1 MKRLLKVTAMTGLLT
16 LLRMAMGFVIAKV
29 VAIYTGPT
37 GLAMLGQVQS
47 MVASLNGIINAPVGN
62 GVVRYTAEHQE
73 QGMEACSPWWRA
85 AWQWV
90 LILSAIIIPLGL
102 LLSKKIS
109 FWLFQDIS
117 LSWVVMATVLVL
129 PLSAIGTLFN
139 SIINGQQQYR
149 RYVGLGMIS
158 ALVSGSLMLAMIA
171 IYDIQGALLAA
182 ATQSALI
189 GIVMLCLNIRQ
200 PWFKVRY
207 WWGRCDVQS
216 RKDIRNYMLMAITSA
231 LTVPTSL
238 ILVRN
243 IIINQLGWDAAG
255 QWQAVWKISE
265 VYLGVITMALTTY
278 YLPRLS
284 SLKKVD
290 LIVPE
295 INRTARVIIPIVAVM
310 ALGVYLLRDVAI
322 TLLFTEDFRSAREL
336 FSVQLVGDVIKISAW
351 LYAYPMLSRGATK
364 RFIQMEIFFAISFI
378 ALTYVFILM
387 YGLIG
392 ANIAYLINYLLYFV
406 VLFSVGERY
415 LYNECK

>member
-62 GVVRYTAEHQE
+62 GVVRYTAEHQVR
-73 QGMEACSPWWRA
+73 GMEACSPWWRA

-102 LLSKKIS
+102 LLSKRIS
-109 FWLFQDIS
+109 FWLFQDAS
-117 LSWVVMATVLVL
+117 LSWVVMATTLAL

-158 ALVSGSLMLAMIA
+158 ALISSSLMLVMIA
-171 IYDIQGALLAA
+171 MFNIQGALLAA

-189 GIVMLCLNIRQ
+189 GIVMLCLNIHQ
-200 PWFKVRY
+200 PWFKLRF
-207 WWGRCDVQS
+207 WWGSCDKDS
-216 RKDIRNYMLMAITSA
+216 RDKIRNYMLMAITSA
-231 LTVPTSL
+231 FIVPISL
-238 ILVRN
+238 ILIRN
-243 IIINQLGWDAAG
+243 IIIGQLGWDAAG

-265 VYLGVITMALTTY
+265 VYLGVITMALSTY

-284 SLKKVD
+284 SLKNVD
-290 LIVPE
+290 DIVYE
-295 INRTARVIIPIVAVM
+295 INRTARVIIPMVATM
-310 ALGVYLLRDVAI
+310 ALGIYLLRDIAI
-322 TLLFTEDFRSAREL
+322 SLLFTDEFRGARDL
-336 FSVQLVGDVIKISAW
+336 FAIQLIGDVIKIAAW
-351 LYAYPMLSRGATK
+351 LYAYPMLSRGAAKWFISTEILFGLLFVLLGYIFIPSMGTK
-364 RFIQMEIFFAISFI
+364 GAVISYCINYIIYFI
-378 ALTYVFILM
+378 AVYCNLRRF
-387 YGLIG
+387 
-392 ANIAYLINYLLYFV
+392 A
-406 VLFSVGERY
+406 R
-415 LYNECK
+415 